1 MREEG
6 GDLHKEYWISKP
18 PSTEAEQSSLR
29 GSSLCADEIEETQ
42 VNPTARLSVE
52 ACTPLTKIVSLIY
65 R

>member
-18 PSTEAEQSSLR
+18 PSTEVEQSSLHR
-29 GSSLCADEIEETQ
+29 SRLCADEIEETQ
-42 VNPTARLSVE
+42 VNSAARLSVK
-52 ACTPLTKIVSLIY
+52 AGPPLTKIVSLIC